1 MSKVKTATYV
11 TLTVDGESKSFSES
25 AFNKQVEEAT
35 KSNTAP
41 PTPLKRQTFLM
52 HEAEVVS
59 DGIEDILSVCP
70 NAQVAVDLFNRGASL
85 KQLNE
90 IRDLME
96 DDTFEVVEGSY
107 DLKDTIARVTERKK
121 LSPMDK
127 VLRSLGQLS
136 DEERQAIVAK
146 LLATQAATA

>member
-11 TLTVDGESKSFSES
+11 TLTVEGESKSFSES

-35 KSNTAP
+35 KNQTEAP
-41 PTPLKRQTFLM
+41 VPVKRQTFLI
-52 HEAEVVS
+52 HEADSV
-59 DGIEDILSVCP
+59 DDILQVCP
-70 NAQVAVDLFNRGASL
+70 NEQVAVDLFNRGATL

-146 LLATQAATA
+146 LLATQTATA